1 MIMRIEAINLKM
13 LLGIYRYMNLSKII
27 NGDKVLLVIVMLLAI
42 FSFLPVFSAS
52 SNLSY
57 VVGGSSPIIYLFKH
71 FVILLFGFVL
81 MLSVQKIPF
90 KNYRWIS
97 ILLLP
102 FGLLLL
108 IYTAS
113 QGTMIS
119 GAYASRWINIAGVS
133 FQSSS
138 IASIILLTYVA
149 HYLAKYDLKK
159 IEFSKTIIPLWIPIF
174 LYTFLILPSNLSTAA
189 LLFISIIITLFVSG
203 YPFRHLFK
211 IFTLLIISF
220 AFFLTLVKAYPDKFP
235 NRVDTWVSR
244 IENFKSVKDVD
255 ASYQIERAKAAII
268 NGGLFGV
275 GAGKSVYK
283 NLLPQS
289 SSDFIFAII
298 IEEFG
303 IIGGGALIF
312 FYMLMLFRILVI
324 IHKVDNKFGQI
335 LISALGLYIMIQ
347 AFTNISV
354 STQVIPVTG
363 QNLPLISSGGSAAWI
378 TCISLGMILSVSSSI
393 KNKKAQ

>member
-1 MIMRIEAINLKM
+1 
-13 LLGIYRYMNLSKII
+13 MNVSKII
-27 NGDKVLLVIVMLLAI
+27 KGDRVLLVIVMLLAI
-42 FSFLPVFSAS
+42 FSFLPIFSAS

-57 VVGGSSPIIYLFKH
+57 GVGGSSPIVYLFKH
-71 FVILLFGFVL
+71 FIILLFGFVL
-81 MLSVQKIPF
+81 LLSVQKIPF

-108 IYTAS
+108 VYTAS
-113 QGTMIS
+113 QGTLIA
-119 GAYASRWINIAGVS
+119 GANASRWINIAGVS

-159 IEFSKTIIPLWIPIF
+159 IEFSKTIIPLWIPVF
-174 LYTFLILPSNLSTAA
+174 VYTFLILPSNLSTAA
-189 LLFISIIITLFVSG
+189 LLFVSIIITLFVSG
-203 YPFRHLFK
+203 YPFKHLFK
-211 IFTLLIISF
+211 IFTFLIICSMS
-220 AFFLTLVKAYPDKFP
+220 FLTLVKAYPDKFP

-244 IENFKSVKDVD
+244 IENFKSAKDVN
-255 ASYQIERAKAAII
+255 ANYQIERAKAAIV

-275 GAGKSVYK
+275 GIGKSEYK
-283 NLLPQS
+283 YHLPQS

-303 IIGGGALIF
+303 IIVGSVLILL
-312 FYMLMLFRILVI
+312 YLLMLFRVLI
-324 IHKVDNKFGQI
+324 IVHKVDNKFGQI
-335 LISALGLYIMIQ
+335 LVTALGLYIMIQ

-363 QNLPLISSGGSAAWI
+363 QNLPLVSSGGSAAWI

-393 KNKKAQ
+393 NNRKVQ

>member
-1 MIMRIEAINLKM
+1 MNIIRIIK
-13 LLGIYRYMNLSKII
+13 
-27 NGDKVLLVIVMLLAI
+27 GDRVLLVIVMLLAI
-42 FSFLPVFSAS
+42 FSFLPIFSAS

-57 VVGGSSPIIYLFKH
+57 GVGGSSPIVYLFKH
-71 FVILLFGFVL
+71 FIILLFGFVL
-81 MLSVQKIPF
+81 LLSVQKIPF

-108 IYTAS
+108 VYTAS
-113 QGTMIS
+113 QGTLIA
-119 GAYASRWINIAGVS
+119 GANASRWINIAGVS

-159 IEFSKTIIPLWIPIF
+159 IEFSKTIIPLWIPVFVYI
-174 LYTFLILPSNLSTAA
+174 FLILPSNLSTAA
-189 LLFISIIITLFVSG
+189 LLFVSIIITLFVSG
-203 YPFRHLFK
+203 YPFKHLFK
-211 IFTLLIISF
+211 IFTFLIICSMS
-220 AFFLTLVKAYPDKFP
+220 FLTLVKAYPDKFP

-244 IENFKSVKDVD
+244 IENFKSAKDVN
-255 ASYQIERAKAAII
+255 ANYQIERAKAAIV

-275 GAGKSVYK
+275 GIGKSEYK
-283 NLLPQS
+283 YHLPQS

-303 IIGGGALIF
+303 IIVGSVLILL
-312 FYMLMLFRILVI
+312 YLLMLFRVLI
-324 IHKVDNKFGQI
+324 IVHKVDNKFGQI
-335 LISALGLYIMIQ
+335 LVTALGLYIMIQ

-363 QNLPLISSGGSAAWI
+363 QNLPLVSSGGSAAWI

-393 KNKKAQ
+393 NNRKVQ

>member
-1 MIMRIEAINLKM
+1 
-13 LLGIYRYMNLSKII
+13 MNLNKII
-27 NGDKVLLVIVMLLAI
+27 IGDKVLLVIVMLLAI

-57 VVGGSSPIIYLFKH
+57 GVGGSSPIVYLFKH

-90 KNYRWIS
+90 KNYRWMS

-108 IYTAS
+108 LYTAS
-113 QGTMIS
+113 QGTLIA
-119 GAYASRWINIAGVS
+119 GANASRWISIAGVS

-159 IEFSKTIIPLWIPIF
+159 IEFSKTIIPLWIPVFI
-174 LYTFLILPSNLSTAA
+174 YTFLILPSNLSTAA
-189 LLFISIIITLFVSG
+189 LLFVSIIITLFVSG
-203 YPFRHLFK
+203 YPFKHLFK
-211 IFTLLIISF
+211 IFTFLIISF
-220 AFFLTLVKAYPDKFP
+220 MFFLILVKAYPDKFP

-244 IENFKSVKDVD
+244 IENFKSAKDVD
-255 ASYQIERAKAAII
+255 ANYQIERAKAAII

-275 GAGKSVYK
+275 GVGKSVMKYQ
-283 NLLPQS
+283 LPQS

-298 IEEFG
+298 IEELG
-303 IIGGGALIF
+303 IIVGSILILL
-312 FYMLMLFRILVI
+312 YVLMLFRVLVI
-324 IHKVDNKFGQI
+324 VHKVDNKFGQI
-335 LISALGLYIMIQ
+335 LVTALAMYIMIQ

-363 QNLPLISSGGSAAWI
+363 QNLPLVSSGGSAAWI
-378 TCISLGMILSVSSSI
+378 TCISLGMILSVSASI
-393 KNKKAQ
+393 KNKKSYETV

>member
-1 MIMRIEAINLKM
+1 
-13 LLGIYRYMNLSKII
+13 MNLNKVIK
-27 NGDKVLLVIVMLLAI
+27 GDKVLLVIVMILAI

-57 VVGGSSPIIYLFKH
+57 GAGGSSPIVYLFKH

-90 KNYRWIS
+90 KNYRWMS

-108 IYTAS
+108 LYTAS
-113 QGTMIS
+113 QGTLIA
-119 GAYASRWINIAGVS
+119 GANASRWISIAGVS

-159 IEFSKTIIPLWIPIF
+159 IEFSKTIIPLWIPVFI
-174 LYTFLILPSNLSTAA
+174 YTFLILPSNLSTAA
-189 LLFISIIITLFVSG
+189 LLFVSIIITLFISG

-211 IFTLLIISF
+211 VFTFLIICF
-220 AFFLTLVKAYPDKFP
+220 IFFITLVKAYPDKFP

-244 IENFKSVKDVD
+244 IENFKSAKDVN
-255 ASYQIERAKAAII
+255 ANYQIERAKAAIV

-275 GAGKSVYK
+275 GVGKSVMK
-283 NLLPQS
+283 HHLPQS

-303 IIGGGALIF
+303 IIVGSVLILL
-312 FYMLMLFRILVI
+312 YVLMLFRVLVI
-324 IHKVDNKFGQI
+324 VHKVDNKFGQI
-335 LISALGLYIMIQ
+335 LVTALAMYIMIQ

-363 QNLPLISSGGSAAWI
+363 QNLPLVSSGGSAAWI
-378 TCISLGMILSVSSSI
+378 TCISLGMILSVSASI
-393 KNKKAQ
+393 NNKKAL

>member
-1 MIMRIEAINLKM
+1 MNIIRIIK
-13 LLGIYRYMNLSKII
+13 
-27 NGDKVLLVIVMLLAI
+27 GDRVLLVIVMLLAI
-42 FSFLPVFSAS
+42 FSFLPIFSAS

-57 VVGGSSPIIYLFKH
+57 GVGGSSPIVYLFKH
-71 FVILLFGFVL
+71 FIILLFGFVL
-81 MLSVQKIPF
+81 LLSVQKIPF

-108 IYTAS
+108 VYTAS
-113 QGTMIS
+113 QGTLIA
-119 GAYASRWINIAGVS
+119 GANASRWINIAGVS

-159 IEFSKTIIPLWIPIF
+159 IEFSKTIIPLWIPVF
-174 LYTFLILPSNLSTAA
+174 VYTFLILPSNLSTAA
-189 LLFISIIITLFVSG
+189 LLFVSIIITLFVSG
-203 YPFRHLFK
+203 YPFKHLFK
-211 IFTLLIISF
+211 IFTFLIICSMS
-220 AFFLTLVKAYPDKFP
+220 FLTLVKAYPDKFP

-244 IENFKSVKDVD
+244 IENFKSAKDVN
-255 ASYQIERAKAAII
+255 ANYQIERAKAAIV

-275 GAGKSVYK
+275 GIGKSEYK
-283 NLLPQS
+283 YHLPQS

-303 IIGGGALIF
+303 IIVGSVLILL
-312 FYMLMLFRILVI
+312 YVLMLFRVLVI
-324 IHKVDNKFGQI
+324 VHKVDNKFGQI
-335 LISALGLYIMIQ
+335 LVTALGLYIMIQ

-363 QNLPLISSGGSAAWI
+363 QNLPLVSSGGSAAWI

-393 KNKKAQ
+393 NNRKVQ

>member
-1 MIMRIEAINLKM
+1 
-13 LLGIYRYMNLSKII
+13 MNVSKII
-27 NGDKVLLVIVMLLAI
+27 KGDRVLLVIVMLLAI

-57 VVGGSSPIIYLFKH
+57 GVGGSSPIVYLFKH
-71 FVILLFGFVL
+71 FIILLFGFVL
-81 MLSVQKIPF
+81 LLSVQKIPF

-108 IYTAS
+108 VYTAS
-113 QGTMIS
+113 QGTLIA
-119 GAYASRWINIAGVS
+119 GANASRWINIAGVS

-159 IEFSKTIIPLWIPIF
+159 IEFSKTIIPLWIPVFVYI
-174 LYTFLILPSNLSTAA
+174 FLILPSNLSTAA
-189 LLFISIIITLFVSG
+189 LLFVSIIITLFVSG
-203 YPFRHLFK
+203 YPFKHLFK
-211 IFTLLIISF
+211 IFTFLIICSMS
-220 AFFLTLVKAYPDKFP
+220 FLTLVKAYPDKFP

-244 IENFKSVKDVD
+244 IENFKSAKDVN
-255 ASYQIERAKAAII
+255 ANYQIERAKAAIV

-275 GAGKSVYK
+275 GIGKSEYK
-283 NLLPQS
+283 YHLPQS

-303 IIGGGALIF
+303 IIVGSVLILL
-312 FYMLMLFRILVI
+312 YLLMLFRVLI
-324 IHKVDNKFGQI
+324 IVHKVDNKFGQI
-335 LISALGLYIMIQ
+335 LVTALGLYIMIQ

-363 QNLPLISSGGSAAWI
+363 QNLPLVSSGGSAAWI

-393 KNKKAQ
+393 NNRKVQ

>member
-1 MIMRIEAINLKM
+1 MNIIRIIK
-13 LLGIYRYMNLSKII
+13 
-27 NGDKVLLVIVMLLAI
+27 GDRVLLVIVMLLAI

-57 VVGGSSPIIYLFKH
+57 GVGGSSPIVYLFKH
-71 FVILLFGFVL
+71 FIILLFGFVL
-81 MLSVQKIPF
+81 LLSVQKIPF

-108 IYTAS
+108 VYTAS
-113 QGTMIS
+113 QGTLIA
-119 GAYASRWINIAGVS
+119 GANASRWINIAGVS

-159 IEFSKTIIPLWIPIF
+159 IEFSKTIIPLWIPVF
-174 LYTFLILPSNLSTAA
+174 VYTFLILPSNLSTAA
-189 LLFISIIITLFVSG
+189 LLFVSIIITLFVSG
-203 YPFRHLFK
+203 YPFKHLFK
-211 IFTLLIISF
+211 IFTFLIICSMS
-220 AFFLTLVKAYPDKFP
+220 FLTLVKAYPDKFP

-244 IENFKSVKDVD
+244 IENFKSAKDVN
-255 ASYQIERAKAAII
+255 ANYQIERAKAAIV

-275 GAGKSVYK
+275 GVGKSEYK
-283 NLLPQS
+283 YHLPQS

-303 IIGGGALIF
+303 IIVGSVLILL
-312 FYMLMLFRILVI
+312 YLLMLFRVLI
-324 IHKVDNKFGQI
+324 IVHKVDNKFGQI
-335 LISALGLYIMIQ
+335 LVTALGLYIMIQ

-363 QNLPLISSGGSAAWI
+363 QNLPLVSSGGSAAWI

-393 KNKKAQ
+393 NNRKVQ

>member
-1 MIMRIEAINLKM
+1 
-13 LLGIYRYMNLSKII
+13 
-27 NGDKVLLVIVMLLAI
+27 MLLAI
-42 FSFLPVFSAS
+42 FSFLPIFSAS

-57 VVGGSSPIIYLFKH
+57 GVGGSSPIVYLFKH
-71 FVILLFGFVL
+71 FIILLFGFVL
-81 MLSVQKIPF
+81 LLSVQKIPF

-108 IYTAS
+108 VYTAS
-113 QGTMIS
+113 QGTLIA
-119 GAYASRWINIAGVS
+119 GANASRWINIAGVS

-159 IEFSKTIIPLWIPIF
+159 IEFSKTIIPLWIPVF
-174 LYTFLILPSNLSTAA
+174 VYTFLILPSNLSTAA
-189 LLFISIIITLFVSG
+189 LLFVSIIITLFVSG
-203 YPFRHLFK
+203 YPFKHLFK
-211 IFTLLIISF
+211 IFTFLIICSMS
-220 AFFLTLVKAYPDKFP
+220 FLTLVKAYPDKFP

-244 IENFKSVKDVD
+244 IENFKSAKDVN
-255 ASYQIERAKAAII
+255 ANYQIERAKAAIV

-275 GAGKSVYK
+275 GVGKSEYK
-283 NLLPQS
+283 YHLPQS

-303 IIGGGALIF
+303 IIVGSVLILL
-312 FYMLMLFRILVI
+312 YVLMLFRVLVI
-324 IHKVDNKFGQI
+324 VHKVDNKFGQI
-335 LISALGLYIMIQ
+335 LVTALGLYIMIQ

-363 QNLPLISSGGSAAWI
+363 QNLPLVSSGGSAAWI

-393 KNKKAQ
+393 NNRKVQ

>member
-1 MIMRIEAINLKM
+1 MS
-13 LLGIYRYMNLSKII
+13 LSKII
-27 NGDKVLLVIVMLLAI
+27 NGDKVLLAIVMILAI
-42 FSFLPVFSAS
+42 FSFLPIFSAS

-57 VVGGSSPIIYLFKH
+57 GIGGSSPLFYLIKH
-71 FVILLFGFVL
+71 FIILLFGFVL
-81 MLSVQKIPF
+81 MITIQKIPF

-102 FGLLLL
+102 IGLFLL

-119 GAYASRWINIAGVS
+119 GANASRWINIPIIGVS

-138 IASIILLTYVA
+138 LASIILLTYVA

-159 IEFSKTIIPLWIPIF
+159 IEFSKTVVPLWAPIF
-174 LYTFLILPSNLSTAA
+174 IYIFLILPSNFSTAV
-189 LLFISIIITLFVSG
+189 LLFLSIILTLFVSG

-211 IFTLLIISF
+211 IVAFLVVF
-220 AFFLTLVKAYPDKFP
+220 FMFFLTIVKAYPDKFT

-244 IENFKSVKDVD
+244 IENFKSAKNID
-255 ASYQIERAKAAII
+255 ANYQIERSKAAII

-275 GAGKSVYK
+275 GVGKSVMKYE
-283 NLLPQS
+283 LPQS

-298 IEEFG
+298 VEEFG
-303 IIGGGALIF
+303 VIVGGLLIIL
-312 FYMLMLFRILVI
+312 YLLMLFRVLVI
-324 IHKVDNKFGQI
+324 VHKVDNKFGQI
-335 LISALGLYIMIQ
+335 LVTALGLYIMIQ

-363 QNLPLISSGGSAAWI
+363 QNLPLVSSGGSAAWI
-378 TCISLGMILSVSSSI
+378 TCICLGMILSVSSSI
-393 KNKKAQ
+393 NNKKAK

>member
-1 MIMRIEAINLKM
+1 MNIIRIIK
-13 LLGIYRYMNLSKII
+13 
-27 NGDKVLLVIVMLLAI
+27 GDRVLLVIVMLLAI
-42 FSFLPVFSAS
+42 FSFLPIFSAS

-57 VVGGSSPIIYLFKH
+57 GVGGSSPIVYLFKH
-71 FVILLFGFVL
+71 FIILLFGFVL
-81 MLSVQKIPF
+81 LLSVQKIPF

-108 IYTAS
+108 VYTAS
-113 QGTMIS
+113 QGTLIA

-159 IEFSKTIIPLWIPIF
+159 IEFSKTIIPLWIPVF
-174 LYTFLILPSNLSTAA
+174 VYTFLILPSNLSTAA
-189 LLFISIIITLFVSG
+189 LLFVSIIITLFVSG
-203 YPFRHLFK
+203 YPFKHLFK
-211 IFTLLIISF
+211 IFTFLIICSMS
-220 AFFLTLVKAYPDKFP
+220 FLTLVKAYPDKFP

-244 IENFKSVKDVD
+244 IENFKSAKDVN
-255 ASYQIERAKAAII
+255 ANYQIERAKAAIV

-275 GAGKSVYK
+275 GIGKSEYK
-283 NLLPQS
+283 YHLPQS

-303 IIGGGALIF
+303 IIVGSVLILL
-312 FYMLMLFRILVI
+312 YLLMLFRVLI
-324 IHKVDNKFGQI
+324 IVHKVDNKFGQI
-335 LISALGLYIMIQ
+335 LVTALGLYIMIQ

-354 STQVIPVTG
+354 STQVIPITG
-363 QNLPLISSGGSAAWI
+363 QNLPLVSSGGSAAWI

-393 KNKKAQ
+393 NNRKDQ

>member
-1 MIMRIEAINLKM
+1 MNIIRIIK
-13 LLGIYRYMNLSKII
+13 
-27 NGDKVLLVIVMLLAI
+27 GDRVLLVIVMLLAI
-42 FSFLPVFSAS
+42 FSFLPIFSAS

-57 VVGGSSPIIYLFKH
+57 GVGGSSPIVYLFKH
-71 FVILLFGFVL
+71 FIILLFGFVL
-81 MLSVQKIPF
+81 LLSVQKIPF

-113 QGTMIS
+113 QGTLIA
-119 GAYASRWINIAGVS
+119 GANASRWINIAGVS

-174 LYTFLILPSNLSTAA
+174 VYTFLILPSNLSTAA
-189 LLFISIIITLFVSG
+189 LLFVSIIITLFVSG
-203 YPFRHLFK
+203 YPFKHLFK
-211 IFTLLIISF
+211 IFTFLIICSMS
-220 AFFLTLVKAYPDKFP
+220 FLTLVKAYPDKFP

-244 IENFKSVKDVD
+244 IENFKSAKDVN
-255 ASYQIERAKAAII
+255 ANYQIERAKAAIV

-275 GAGKSVYK
+275 GIGKSEYK
-283 NLLPQS
+283 YHLPQS

-303 IIGGGALIF
+303 IIVGSVLILL
-312 FYMLMLFRILVI
+312 YLLMLFRVLI
-324 IHKVDNKFGQI
+324 IVHKVDNKFGQI
-335 LISALGLYIMIQ
+335 LVTALGLYIMIQ

-363 QNLPLISSGGSAAWI
+363 QNLPLVSSGGSAAWI

-393 KNKKAQ
+393 NNRKVQ

>member
-1 MIMRIEAINLKM
+1 MNIIRIIK
-13 LLGIYRYMNLSKII
+13 
-27 NGDKVLLVIVMLLAI
+27 GDRVLLVIVMLLAI
-42 FSFLPVFSAS
+42 FSFLPIFSAS

-57 VVGGSSPIIYLFKH
+57 GVGGSSPIVYLFKH
-71 FVILLFGFVL
+71 FIILLFGFVL
-81 MLSVQKIPF
+81 LLSVQKIPF

-108 IYTAS
+108 VYTAS
-113 QGTMIS
+113 QGTLIA
-119 GAYASRWINIAGVS
+119 GANASRWINIAGVS

-159 IEFSKTIIPLWIPIF
+159 IEFSKTIIPLWIPVF
-174 LYTFLILPSNLSTAA
+174 VYTFLILPSNLSTAA
-189 LLFISIIITLFVSG
+189 LLFVSIIITLFVSG
-203 YPFRHLFK
+203 YPFKHLFK
-211 IFTLLIISF
+211 IFTFLIICSMS
-220 AFFLTLVKAYPDKFP
+220 FLTLVKAYPDKFP

-244 IENFKSVKDVD
+244 IENFKSAKDVN
-255 ASYQIERAKAAII
+255 ANYQIERAKAAIV

-275 GAGKSVYK
+275 GIGKSEYK
-283 NLLPQS
+283 YHLPQS

-303 IIGGGALIF
+303 IIVGSVLILL
-312 FYMLMLFRILVI
+312 YLLMLFRVLI
-324 IHKVDNKFGQI
+324 IVHKVDNKFGQI
-335 LISALGLYIMIQ
+335 LVTALGLYIMIQ

-363 QNLPLISSGGSAAWI
+363 QNLPLVSSGGSAAWI

-393 KNKKAQ
+393 NNRKVQ

>member
-1 MIMRIEAINLKM
+1 MNIIRIIK
-13 LLGIYRYMNLSKII
+13 
-27 NGDKVLLVIVMLLAI
+27 GDRVLLVIVMLLAI
-42 FSFLPVFSAS
+42 FSFLPIFSAS

-57 VVGGSSPIIYLFKH
+57 GVGGSSPIVYLFKH
-71 FVILLFGFVL
+71 FIILLFGFVL
-81 MLSVQKIPF
+81 LLSVQKIPF

-108 IYTAS
+108 VYTAS
-113 QGTMIS
+113 QGTLIA
-119 GAYASRWINIAGVS
+119 GANASRWINIAGVS

-159 IEFSKTIIPLWIPIF
+159 IEFSKTIIPLWIPVF
-174 LYTFLILPSNLSTAA
+174 VYTFLILPSNLSTAA
-189 LLFISIIITLFVSG
+189 LLFVSIIITLFVSG
-203 YPFRHLFK
+203 YPFKHLFK
-211 IFTLLIISF
+211 IFTFLIICSMS
-220 AFFLTLVKAYPDKFP
+220 FLTLVKAYPDKFP

-244 IENFKSVKDVD
+244 IENFKSAKDVN
-255 ASYQIERAKAAII
+255 ANYQIERAKAAIV

-275 GAGKSVYK
+275 GIGKSEYK
-283 NLLPQS
+283 YHLPQS

-303 IIGGGALIF
+303 IIVGSVLILL
-312 FYMLMLFRILVI
+312 YLLMLFRVLI
-324 IHKVDNKFGQI
+324 IVHKVDNKFGQI
-335 LISALGLYIMIQ
+335 LVTALGLYIMIQ

-363 QNLPLISSGGSAAWI
+363 QNLPLVSSGGSAAWI

-393 KNKKAQ
+393 NNRKDQ

>member
-1 MIMRIEAINLKM
+1 MNIIRIIK
-13 LLGIYRYMNLSKII
+13 
-27 NGDKVLLVIVMLLAI
+27 GDRVLLVIVMLLAI
-42 FSFLPVFSAS
+42 FSFLPIFSAS

-57 VVGGSSPIIYLFKH
+57 GVGGSSPIVYLFKH
-71 FVILLFGFVL
+71 FIILLFGFVL
-81 MLSVQKIPF
+81 LLSVQKIPF

-108 IYTAS
+108 VYTAS
-113 QGTMIS
+113 QGTLIA
-119 GAYASRWINIAGVS
+119 GANASRWINIAGVS

-159 IEFSKTIIPLWIPIF
+159 IEFSKTIIPLWIPVF
-174 LYTFLILPSNLSTAA
+174 VYTFLILPSNLSTAA
-189 LLFISIIITLFVSG
+189 LLFVSIIITLFVSG
-203 YPFRHLFK
+203 YPFKHLFK
-211 IFTLLIISF
+211 IFTFLIICSMS
-220 AFFLTLVKAYPDKFP
+220 FLTLVKAYPDKFP

-244 IENFKSVKDVD
+244 IENFKSAKDVN
-255 ASYQIERAKAAII
+255 ANYQIERAKAAIV

-275 GAGKSVYK
+275 GVGKSEYK
-283 NLLPQS
+283 YHLPQS

-303 IIGGGALIF
+303 IIVGSVLILL
-312 FYMLMLFRILVI
+312 YLLMLFRVLI
-324 IHKVDNKFGQI
+324 IVHKVDNKFGQI
-335 LISALGLYIMIQ
+335 LVTALGLYIMIQ

-363 QNLPLISSGGSAAWI
+363 QNLPLVSSGGSAAWI

-393 KNKKAQ
+393 NNRKVQ